1 MSWSPFLLALMSA
14 VLFGAAAPAGKLLLR
29 ELPPLQTAAL
39 LYLGAGLGV
48 LPAMLRGAAPRL
60 PWPSARL
67 QQMRLLGAI
76 FCGGVVGPV
85 LLLLALQRA
94 AAGSVALWLALE
106 LAATAVLGRVFF
118 RDYLS
123 RSGWLGVAG
132 TIAASAL
139 LCLGQGP
146 AGVVAGALAL
156 AACVAWGLDN
166 NLTAL
171 VSGLRPTQIT
181 CWKGVVAGA
190 VNLVLSFALESPTVA
205 LRPVLAALAVGA
217 LAYGAS
223 IALYITAAQSLGAIR
238 AQVLFASAP
247 FFGLLLSAVA
257 LGEYISFLQ
266 ITAAVGLMIS
276 LALVFRDRHLHLHSH
291 EAIGHIHRHRHDDQH
306 HAHPHPDADSTREHS
321 HWHEHVPVTH
331 THPHWPDLHH
341 RHTHED

>member
-1 MSWSPFLLALMSA
+1 MSWSPFLVALLSA
-14 VLFGAAAPAGKLLLR
+14 ALFGAAAPAGKLLLR
-29 ELPPLQTAAL
+29 DLPPLQTAGL

-48 LPAMLRGAAPRL
+48 LPATLRGSAPRL
-60 PWPSARL
+60 PWPSARP
-67 QQMRLLGAI
+67 QQARLLGVI
-76 FCGGVVGPV
+76 FCGGVFGPV

-106 LAATAVLGRVFF
+106 LAATAVLGHVFF

-123 RSGWLGVAG
+123 RFGWLGVAG
-132 TIAASAL
+132 TVIASAL
-139 LCLGQGP
+139 LCLGEGT
-146 AGVVAGALAL
+146 AGVAAGILAL
-156 AACVAWGLDN
+156 AACVAWGVDN

-181 CWKGVVAGA
+181 CWKGLVAGT
-190 VNLVLSFALESPTVA
+190 VNLSLSFALESPTDA

-223 IALYITAAQSLGAIR
+223 IALYITAAQSLGATR

-257 LGEYISFLQ
+257 LGESISLLQ
-266 ITAAVGLMIS
+266 VTAAGGLMSS
-276 LALVFRDRHLHLHSH
+276 LVLVFRDRHLHPHSH

-306 HAHPHPDADSTREHS
+306 HAHPHRDADPTREHS
-321 HWHEHVPVTH
+321 HWHEHAPITH

-341 RHTHED
+341 RHDHEQ